1 MDKENEETG
10 TEPQAESQ
18 MEAEAEEERKTV
30 LQRVFGGEAL
40 MEVDVNLTV
49 VLGRTLLRVYQLLKL
64 GRGAVVELNRQMN
77 EPVDILANDVP
88 VAKGEVIVTDEGV
101 IAVKILELLTSQKD
115 SGNFLIGKIGSFKK

>member
-49 VLGRTLLRVYQLLKL
+49 VLGRTLLRVYKLLKL